1 MTPIRPTV
9 YLEKVQIP
17 SSVGMLDALFYRT
30 AQPSPKPFSLVL
42 MHGLTSG
49 KYSLDGL
56 ANYLSTHG
64 YPCLT
69 FDFVGHKLGG
79 TGGELHHPEQI
90 VENACEAL
98 RWLHTTYAKRVVT
111 VGHSMGGY
119 GAIMAAARHPNLV
132 AGVATLCTGTH
143 PIRGFLTPVGQAMLR
158 QRADY
163 IAGVSIMQFLEQ
175 FDSLTIPK
183 LPSLP
188 ILCIA
193 GTQDIVVSMNQVKEL
208 ADLLGETPQIAS
220 IETSH
225 LEAPDRSRSTL
236 LSWLKAIET
245 V

>member
-1 MTPIRPTV
+1 MTPIHPAV
-9 YLEKVQIP
+9 YLEKVHIP
-17 SSVGMLDALFYRT
+17 SSVGTLDGLFYQT
-30 AQPSPKPFSLVL
+30 AQPSQKPFSLLL

-56 ANYLSTHG
+56 ANYLSAHG

-79 TGGELHHPEQI
+79 TGGELYHPEQI

-98 RWLHTTYAKRVVT
+98 LWLHATRAKRVVT

-119 GAIMAAARHPNLV
+119 GAIMAAAKHPDRV

-163 IAGVSIMQFLEQ
+163 INGVSIIQFLEQ
-175 FDSLTIPK
+175 FDSLT
-183 LPSLP
+183 LPQLPFLP

-193 GTQDIVVSMNQVKEL
+193 GTQDIVVSVDQVKEL
-208 ADLLGETPQIAS
+208 AALLGPTHQIAT

-225 LEAPDRSRSTL
+225 LEAPDRSRATL
-236 LSWLKAIET
+236 LSWLRAIESA
-245 V
+245 